1 MSERDNSQQAAP
13 GGEMTPQSGS
23 FSRRTLLRGVGA
35 GALTIGAAPLLE
47 ACSSGLKGG
56 GSSGGSGKKI
66 TIGFVTPLTGAVA
79 GFATSDSYVVS
90 QIRNTSQF
98 SKGIKAGSKTYPVD
112 IVVKDSQSDPN
123 RASQVA
129 AELISQNNVDMIVVT
144 STPEVTNPVAT
155 VCEARGVPCVSTVVP
170 WESWYFGR
178 GAKAGTEFKWTTM
191 FFFGLAEFGECFIP
205 MWNRISNDKTVALMY
220 PNDADGNAFRSG
232 FPPLMKKA
240 GYKTVDGGAYSDGT
254 TDYSAM
260 IQKFKSNN
268 CEIFSNAPIPPDF
281 NVMWKQAA
289 QQNYKPKLA
298 TVAKVL
304 LFPADVTA
312 LGDLV
317 VNVATDAW
325 WTRYHPTKSSLT
337 GTTAKELADGFTKST
352 GKEWVQALGSTYS
365 LFEVAHQA
373 FSSVDD
379 PHDRAQVA
387 SKLKS
392 LSYEGMCGKLDF
404 SAGPVP
410 GVAIIKPVGVQWKKG
425 TSASPYEMQVV
436 DNSANKSVPVTGDL
450 KPTNA

>member
-1 MSERDNSQQAAP
+1 MSDRDNSEQGAPADGVTAA
-13 GGEMTPQSGS
+13 MGS

-35 GALTIGAAPLLE
+35 GALTLGAGSMLD
-47 ACSSGLKGG
+47 ACSSGLK

-79 GFATSDSYVVS
+79 GFATSDNYVLS

-129 AELISQNNVDMIVVT
+129 TELITQNHADLIVVT

-178 GAKAGTEFKWTTM
+178 DAKPGTEFKWTTM
-191 FFFGLAEFGECFIP
+191 FFFGLDEFGECFTP
-205 MWNRISNDKTVALMY
+205 MWNRINNNKSVSLMY
-220 PNDADGNAFRSG
+220 PNDADGNAFRQG
-232 FPPLMKKA
+232 FPPLMHKA
-240 GYKTVDGGAYSDGT
+240 GYKTVDGGAYADGT

-260 IQKFKSNN
+260 IQKFKSHD
-268 CEIFSNAPIPPDF
+268 CQIYSNAPIPPDF
-281 NVMWKQAA
+281 NVFWKQAA
-289 QQNYKPKLA
+289 QQGYKPKLA

-325 WTRYHPTKSSLT
+325 WTPYHPTKSSLN
-337 GTTAKELADGFTKST
+337 GMTAKQLGDGFTQSS

-373 FSSVDD
+373 FSAVDD

-392 LSYEGMCGKLDF
+392 MSYEGICGKLDF
-404 SAGPVP
+404 TAGPVP

-425 TSASPYEMQVV
+425 TQFPYEMQVV
-436 DNSANKSVPVTGDL
+436 DNSANKSVPINGDL